1 MEKDKE
7 MLMQTVS
14 VLNASKRDLNVHNDE
29 LKKENQRLSCTLVDE
44 DKGIKNTYIDNLL
57 ES

>member
-29 LKKENQRLSCTLVDE
+29 LKKENQRLSSTLVDE